1 MLAFLRGDVVT
12 ISGTTVSLDVSGVGY
27 AISVSPKTLS
37 QLRIG
42 ANVTLPVT
50 LIVREDSMTLY
61 GFLDNE
67 ERALFDLLMTVSGV
81 GPKLAQT
88 ILAAIEPSALS
99 EAISAGN
106 EAALVR
112 IPGVGKKS
120 AQRLILELGDKL
132 VRLGQP
138 ATAVN
143 TWQDDVIAALVS
155 LGWSLKES
163 QAAVD
168 AVDES
173 TIDPRDPGSALR
185 QALTSLNR
193 TGRR

>member
-1 MLAFLRGDVVT
+1 MLSFLRGEVVA
-12 ISGTTVSLDVSGVGY
+12 ISGTTVALDVSGVGY
-27 AISVSPKTLS
+27 AVSVSPKTLS
-37 QLRIG
+37 QLRLG
-42 ANVTLPVT
+42 NSVTLPVT
-50 LIVREDSMTLY
+50 LIVREESMTLY
-61 GFLDNE
+61 GFLDND
-67 ERALFDLLMTVSGV
+67 ERALFELLMTVSGV

-88 ILAAIEPSALS
+88 ILAAIEPAALS
-99 EAISAGN
+99 DAIAAGN

-132 VRLGQP
+132 VRLSQP
-138 ATAVN
+138 TAALS
-143 TWQDDVIAALVS
+143 TWQEDVVSALVS
-155 LGWSLKES
+155 LGWSQKES

-168 AVDES
+168 GIDES

>member
-1 MLAFLRGDVVT
+1 MLAFLRGEVVT

>member
-1 MLAFLRGDVVT
+1 MLSFLRGEVVA
-12 ISGTTVSLDVSGVGY
+12 ISGTTVALDVAGVGY
-27 AISVSPKTLS
+27 AVSVSPKTLS
-37 QLRIG
+37 QLRLG
-42 ANVTLPVT
+42 NSVTLPVT
-50 LIVREDSMTLY
+50 LIVREESMTLY
-61 GFLDNE
+61 GFLDND
-67 ERALFDLLMTVSGV
+67 ERALFELLMTVSGV

-88 ILAAIEPSALS
+88 ILAAIEPAALS
-99 EAISAGN
+99 DAIAAGN

-132 VRLGQP
+132 VRLSKP
-138 ATAVN
+138 TAAVS
-143 TWQDDVIAALVS
+143 TWQEDVVSALVS
-155 LGWSLKES
+155 LGWSQKES

-168 AVDES
+168 GIDES

>member
-1 MLAFLRGDVVT
+1 MLSFLRGEVVA
-12 ISGTTVSLDVSGVGY
+12 ISGTTVALDVCGVGY

-37 QLRIG
+37 QLRVG
-42 ANVTLPVT
+42 ATVTLPVT

-61 GFLDNE
+61 GFMDND
-67 ERALFDLLMTVSGV
+67 ERSLFELLMTVSGV

-88 ILAAIEPSALS
+88 ILAAIEPAALS
-99 EAISAGN
+99 DAIAAGN

-132 VRLGQP
+132 VRLSQP
-138 ATAVN
+138 EAAAV
-143 TWQDDVIAALVS
+143 TWQNDVVSALVS
-155 LGWSLKES
+155 LGWSQKEA

-168 AVDES
+168 GLDES
-173 TIDPRDPGSALR
+173 AVDPRDAGSALR
-185 QALTSLNR
+185 LALASLNR